1 MTASVPKPTSTTNVH
16 VIPVLSTS
24 ARCVSR
30 LVMVLGRRGNAPSRE
45 EAKAEDGAAGVMGIV
60 GVVVVVMVVAI
71 AAMTIVALAG
81 VGAAATAGIAGEV
94 VPTIAGKPIASRT
107 MKSGRLLLL
116 IPTLLHI
123 RIHMQMELV
132 RT

>member
-16 VIPVLSTS
+16 VIPVPSTS
-24 ARCVSR
+24 VRYVSR

-45 EAKAEDGAAGVMGIV
+45 EAKAEDGAAVVMGIV

-94 VPTIAGKPIASRT
+94 IPTIVRKTIISKTLA
-107 MKSGRLLLL
+107 SGRLLLL
-116 IPTLLHI
+116 MPAVPCV
-123 RIHMQMELV
+123 RIHRQVE
-132 RT
+132 